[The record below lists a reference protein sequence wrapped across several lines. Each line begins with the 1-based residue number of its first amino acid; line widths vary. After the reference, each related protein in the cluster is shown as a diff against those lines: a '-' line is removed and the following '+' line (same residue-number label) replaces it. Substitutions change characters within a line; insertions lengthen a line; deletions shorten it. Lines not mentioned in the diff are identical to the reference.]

1 MTVHWLAVP
10 LAALTVASTLLGGTF
25 ALRLGDRIQ
34 TLIAFSGGIVVA
46 VALFDVLPE
55 ALDAVGDS
63 RRVTLLVGAG
73 FLLFFLAQRIL
84 VLHHRDEA
92 DQAQAH
98 ARVGALGAAGL
109 SAHSFLDGLA
119 IGLAFGLSTGTG
131 LLVFLAVVAHDFA
144 DGLNTVSFVLRQG
157 DDRRRARLWL
167 RIDALAPLV
176 GAVVGSLLSVSEYA
190 LGHLLAVYA
199 GVFLFMGAT
208 DLLPEAHAHP
218 SWRRVALTVVGFSAT
233 FGIAWAAAR

>member
-1 MTVHWLAVP
+1 MSNWIAIP
-10 LAALTVASTLLGGTF
+10 LASATVLSTLLGGTL
-25 ALRLGDRIQ
+25 ALRVGNRID
-34 TLIAFSGGIVVA
+34 TLIALSGGIVVA

-55 ALDAVGDS
+55 ALDSVGDS
-63 RRVTLLVGAG
+63 RRVVTLVGAG
-73 FLLFFLAQRIL
+73 FLAFFLAQRLL
-84 VLHHRDEA
+84 VLHHRDEPDEA
-92 DQAQAH
+92 KAH

-131 LLVFLAVVAHDFA
+131 LLVFLAVIAHDFA

-167 RIDALAPLV
+167 YVDAGAPLLGAIV
-176 GAVVGSLLSVSEYA
+176 GTLVNTSQYA

-199 GVFLFMGAT
+199 GAFLFMGAS

-218 SWRRVALTVVGFSAT
+218 SWKRVALTVFGFCGT
-233 FGIAWAAAR
+233 FGIAWAATH